1 MLDKLYGTSSTN
13 TLCAFALAATAAITL
28 NSGHARSASDTESM
42 LVPGDSIVTGFSG
55 HGGSQQDRIIDL
67 DGPSAQ
73 VLSLRNFAQ
82 GPRGSL
88 SDAAIKHRIT
98 AGQVGQVF
106 AIALDD
112 GQDQAVPD
120 IYLGSTS
127 YFGLE
132 IVVPDRNG
140 DGKADRVKIGHPDAQ
155 WMPGQFGPNG
165 NPGSIWRVN
174 GTTGEVTLFATLPN
188 NSGAGVGDIVFDKV
202 QRQFLVSDLDTGLIY
217 RIGLDGTIIDSFNHG
232 TDGRSAAGLAVIEDD
247 GRTADISSSAFN
259 GADPATWGHTQ
270 KHRRIAGMAQHQGRL
285 YYAVADG
292 PQIWSVGLGEDGSFS
307 SDARLELVVA
317 DLPGTGPVTDML
329 FDKSGRLYLAQ
340 RGEQRASDE
349 PSSFAEPGTSAIVR
363 YSPTG
368 NNDAPVW
375 TKDEDGYA
383 IGTSGIHNQSNGG
396 IALGYQHD
404 QSGAL
409 QHGSPDA
416 TLWATGDQLLSGGS
430 DTASAQL
437 QPDVHGLQGND
448 VSLLRPLN
456 TPPNQS
462 YFIDYDGKFGDP
474 EKSGHMG
481 DVEIWQSGDGQIP
494 QSDNDLLASP
504 DAESWPV
511 AGFDPPLDE
520 VPPDLPPE
528 FPPPETAFSANLKL
542 TKQAVFKKCKAIAT
556 GWKCRYK
563 IKIRNTGPDTY
574 VGPIRIS
581 EHLVNPGGATLNF
594 SSSWNCWTVGAA
606 DYRCRR
612 PNVVLPKGASV
623 SLTAI
628 AKVPASF
635 ARCRL
640 KNVAKILRAPG
651 GSRWNTNPQDDRGT
665 AVAKVPGDNCGK
677 KDPPP
682 KPTNLSLK
690 KKLLS
695 CGDDQLNVLC
705 SYLITVK
712 NTGPNPYNA
721 PLVVRDRPQA
731 GATSVQ
737 FGITPWSCAPGAGNG
752 YRCEYGVANLAPGD
766 TVTLLTWMKVP
777 KQVVRNKNC
786 RVINRARIL
795 EAPGGSLLNSDPS
808 DDKSKAVAQ
817 IPEDMCGQDLEKEPR
832 PLQTNLK
839 IEKQAGESCQ
849 NTGGNRWCVNWQ
861 IKVTNTG
868 PGSFNDVIRFRE
880 QFPAGAVLTPLSSG
894 LSCTGS
900 VCQSDSAI
908 ALTAAGSVKSFYVS
922 LSGPASVA
930 RRLKC
935 RVTNQVKIIAPAGIP
950 NKNTDMSDDKA
961 HATATLPPSFCERPS
976 LDNTPA
982 PGPGTVKP
990 PSDKCRPGFSP
1001 VHGRCQP
1008 NVSTCPRGLKKVS
1021 ASRVRKLRH
1030 KGWTVRRVRQAGRA
1044 LWCGKP
1050 ADKPTLKCRKT
1061 WKQVVSKHRI
1071 PKGWKSYRTGR
1082 DSAAIWCAKKVRKQV
1097 SKCRRPARWNGKTCV
1112 CPGHRKWNGKRC
1124 VTPKVRSSRKC
1135 KPGFVG
1141 RKPNCRRISAPKRNR
1156 HRNRPGRNRH

>member
-28 NSGHARSASDTESM
+28 NSSHARSAAGAQSM

-55 HGGSQQDRIIDL
+55 HGGTQQDRSIDL

-73 VLSLRNFAQ
+73 VLSLRDFAQ
-82 GPRGSL
+82 GPRGSI

-106 AIALDD
+106 AVALDD
-112 GQDQAVPD
+112 GQDQPVPD

-140 DGKADRVKIGHPDAQ
+140 NGRPERVKIGHPDAR
-155 WMPGQFGPNG
+155 WMPGQFGPGG

-174 GTTGEVTLFATLPN
+174 GQTGEVTLFATLPGN
-188 NSGAGVGDIVFDKV
+188 TGAGVGDIVFDKA
-202 QRQFLVSDLDTGLIY
+202 QRQFFVSDLDNGLIY
-217 RIGLDGTIIDSFNHG
+217 RIGRDGTIIDSFNHG
-232 TDGRSAAGLAVIEDD
+232 TDGRSAAGLAAIEDD

-292 PQIWSVGLGEDGSFS
+292 PQIWSVGIGEDGSFS
-307 SDARLELVVA
+307 GDARLELIVA

-329 FDKSGRLYLAQ
+329 FDRSGRLYLAQ
-340 RGEQRASDE
+340 RGEQRAGDE
-349 PSSFAEPGTSAIVR
+349 PSSFAEPGTSAIAR
-363 YSPTG
+363 YSRTDSADS
-368 NNDAPVW
+368 NDTPVW
-375 TKDEDGYA
+375 TRDEDGYA
-383 IGTSGIHNQSNGG
+383 IGTSGMNNQSNGG

-409 QHGSPDA
+409 QRGTPDA
-416 TLWATGDQLLSGGS
+416 TLWATGDRLLSSGS
-430 DTASAQL
+430 TVDAASDQGR
-437 QPDVHGLQGND
+437 PDVHGLQGND

-481 DVEIWQSGDGQIP
+481 DVEIWQSDDGQSLQP
-494 QSDNDLLASP
+494 DNDLLASP
-504 DAESWPV
+504 GDESWPV
-511 AGFDPPLDE
+511 ARFEPPLDR
-520 VPPDLPPE
+520 VPPDIPPE
-528 FPPPETAFSANLKL
+528 FPPPGTAFKINLKL
-542 TKQAVFKKCKAIAT
+542 TKWAVFKNCKAIAS

-563 IKIRNTGPDTY
+563 IRIRNTGPDTY

-581 EHLVNPGGATLNF
+581 ERLVNPGGTTLNF
-594 SSSWNCWTVGAA
+594 GPLWNCWTVGTA
-606 DYRCRR
+606 DYRCQR
-612 PNVVLPKGASV
+612 PNVVLPQGASI

-628 AKVPASF
+628 AKVPGSF
-635 ARCRL
+635 KRCRL
-640 KNVAKILRAPG
+640 KNIAKIRLAPG
-651 GSRWNTNPQDDRGT
+651 GSRWNINPLDDHGV
-665 AVAKVPGDNCGK
+665 AVAKIPSDDCEE

-695 CGDDQLNVLC
+695 CGDDRLNVLC
-705 SYLITVK
+705 SYLITVT
-712 NTGPNPYNA
+712 NTGSNPYNA
-721 PLVVRDRPQA
+721 PLVVGDLPQA

-737 FGITPWSCAPGAGNG
+737 FLENPWNCTSGPGNG
-752 YRCEYGVANLAPGD
+752 YLCDYGEANLAPGD
-766 TVTLLTWMKVP
+766 SVTLLTWMKVP
-777 KQVVRNKNC
+777 KQVVRDRNC
-786 RVINRARIL
+786 RVRNRARIVQ
-795 EAPGGSLLNSDPS
+795 ASGGSLLNSDPT
-808 DDKSKAVAQ
+808 DDQAKAVAK
-817 IPEDMCGQDLEKEPR
+817 IPEEMCGQDLEKESR

-849 NTGGNRWCVNWQ
+849 SNEGNRWCVNWQ

-868 PGSFNDVIRFRE
+868 PAGFNDVIKFRE
-880 QFPAGAVLTPLSSG
+880 QFPAGAVLTPLSQD
-894 LSCTGS
+894 LTCTGNL
-900 VCQSDSAI
+900 CQTSSAV
-908 ALTAAGSVKSFYVS
+908 ALTAPGSVRSFYVR
-922 LSGPASVA
+922 LSGSVPLA
-930 RRLKC
+930 KRLKC
-935 RVTNQVKIIAPAGIP
+935 RITNRVKLIVAADIP
-950 NKNTDMSDDKA
+950 NKNTDKGDDRA
-961 HATATLPPSFCERPS
+961 QDTASLSPRLCETRP

-990 PSDKCRPGFSP
+990 PTDNCRPGFSP

-1008 NVSTCPRGLKKVS
+1008 NASTCPRGLKKVS

-1050 ADKPTLKCRKT
+1050 GKQQVLKCRKT
-1061 WKQVVSKHRI
+1061 WKKVASKHRI
-1071 PKGWKSYRTGR
+1071 PKGWKSYRVGR
-1082 DSAAIWCAKKVRKQV
+1082 GNAVIWCAKKVRKQV
-1097 SKCRRPARWNGKTCV
+1097 SKCRRPARWNGK
-1112 CPGHRKWNGKRC
+1112 RC
-1124 VTPKVRSSRKC
+1124 VKPTIHSSRKC
-1135 KPGFVG
+1135 KKGFVG
-1141 RKPNCRRISAPKRNR
+1141 RKPNCRRIHAPKRNR
-1156 HRNRPGRNRH
+1156 HQPGRNRR

>member
-13 TLCAFALAATAAITL
+13 TLCAFALVATAAITL
-28 NSGHARSASDTESM
+28 NSGHARSASDTETM

-55 HGGSQQDRIIDL
+55 HGGSLPDRAIDL

-73 VLSLRNFAQ
+73 VLSLRNFAHGPQ
-82 GPRGSL
+82 GEL

-112 GQDQAVPD
+112 GQDQAAPD

-155 WMPGQFGPNG
+155 WMAGQFGPND

-188 NSGAGVGDIVFDKV
+188 NTGAGIGDIVFDKA
-202 QRQFLVSDLDTGLIY
+202 QRQFFVSDLDTGLIY
-217 RIGLDGTIIDSFNHG
+217 RIGQDGTIIDSFNHG
-232 TDGRSAAGLAVIEDD
+232 IDGRSVAGLATIQDD
-247 GRTADISSSAFN
+247 GRVADFTSSSFN

-270 KHRRIAGMAQHQGRL
+270 KHRRVAGMTHHDGRL

-292 PQIWSVGLGEDGSFS
+292 PQIWSVGIGEDGSFS
-307 SDARLELVVA
+307 SDARLELIA
-317 DLPGTGPVTDML
+317 SDLSGTGAVTDML
-329 FDKSGRLYLAQ
+329 FDSSGRLYLAQ
-340 RGEQRASDE
+340 RGEQRASDK
-349 PSSFAEPGTSAIVR
+349 PSSFAEPGTSAIAR
-363 YSPTG
+363 YNRTDGTG
-368 NNDAPVW
+368 GPVW
-375 TKDEDGYA
+375 TRDEDGYA
-383 IGTSGIHNQSNGG
+383 IGTSGINNQSNGG

-404 QSGAL
+404 QSGTL
-409 QHGSPDA
+409 QRSRPDA
-416 TLWATGDQLLSGGS
+416 TLWATGDRLLSSGS
-430 DTASAQL
+430 PVDAASAQGD
-437 QPDVHGLQGND
+437 PDVHGLQGND

-462 YFIDYDGKFGDP
+462 YFIDYDGEFGDP

-481 DVEIWQSGDGQIP
+481 DVEIWQSDGGQIP
-494 QSDNDLLASP
+494 HSDNELIASP
-504 DAESWPV
+504 GAEDWPV
-511 AGFDPPLDE
+511 AGFEPPLDV
-520 VPPDLPPE
+520 VPPGIPPE
-528 FPPPETAFSANLKL
+528 FPPPEVAFKTNLKL
-542 TKQAVFKKCKAIAT
+542 TKRAVFKKCTAIAT

-563 IKIRNTGPDTY
+563 IKITNTGPDTY

-606 DYRCRR
+606 DYRCQR
-612 PNVVLPKGASV
+612 PNVVLPQGASV

-640 KNVAKILRAPG
+640 KNVAKIRRAPG
-651 GSRWNTNPQDDRGT
+651 GSRWNTNPLDDRGV
-665 AVAKVPGDNCGK
+665 AVAKIPSDNCGPT
-677 KDPPP
+677 DPPP

-695 CGDDQLNVLC
+695 CSDDQNNVSC
-705 SYLITVK
+705 SYLITVE

-721 PLVVRDRPQA
+721 PLVVRDVPLA
-731 GATSVQ
+731 GANSVQ
-737 FGITPWSCAPGAGNG
+737 FGLPPWTCEPGAGNG
-752 YRCEYGVANLAPGD
+752 YRCEYGLASLAPGK
-766 TVTLLTWMKVP
+766 TAKLLTWMKFP
-777 KQVVRNKNC
+777 KQVVRNNNC
-786 RVINRARIL
+786 RVRNSAHIL
-795 EAPGGSLLNSDPS
+795 KAPGGSLLNSDAS
-808 DDKSKAVAQ
+808 DDKDVAVTQ
-817 IPEDMCGQDLEKEPR
+817 IPEDICGKDLEPEPR

-839 IEKQAGESCQ
+839 IEKQASASCRD
-849 NTGGNRWCVNWQ
+849 TERNRWCVNWQ

-868 PGSFNDVIRFRE
+868 PGSFNDIIRFRE
-880 QFPAGAVLTPLSSG
+880 QFPAGVTLKPLSTG
-894 LSCTGS
+894 LSCSGS
-900 VCQSDSAI
+900 VCQTASAV
-908 ALTAAGSVKSFYVS
+908 ALTAAGSVKSFDVS

-930 RRLKC
+930 RRLQC
-935 RVTNQVKIIAPAGIP
+935 QITNQVEILAPAGVP
-950 NKNTDMSDDKA
+950 NKNTDRSDDKA
-961 HATATLPPSFCERPS
+961 SATASLPPKFCEASP

-982 PGPGTVKP
+982 PGPGTIKP
-990 PSDKCRPGFSP
+990 PADKCRPGFSP

-1030 KGWTVRRVRQAGRA
+1030 KGWTVRRVPKAGRA

-1050 ADKPTLKCRKT
+1050 ADKASDKPALKCRKA
-1061 WKQVVSKHRI
+1061 WKKFASRRAI
-1071 PKGWKSYRTGR
+1071 PNGWKRYRVARHGVV
-1082 DSAAIWCAKKVRKQV
+1082 IWCGKKVRKQV
-1097 SKCRRPARWNGKTCV
+1097 SKCRRPARWNGKLCV
-1112 CPGHRKWNGKRC
+1112 K
-1124 VTPKVRSSRKC
+1124 PKVHSSRKC
-1135 KPGFVG
+1135 KKGYVG
-1141 RKPNCRRISAPKRNR
+1141 RKPNCRKIITHKRKRLDNR
-1156 HRNRPGRNRH
+1156 SRRGRN